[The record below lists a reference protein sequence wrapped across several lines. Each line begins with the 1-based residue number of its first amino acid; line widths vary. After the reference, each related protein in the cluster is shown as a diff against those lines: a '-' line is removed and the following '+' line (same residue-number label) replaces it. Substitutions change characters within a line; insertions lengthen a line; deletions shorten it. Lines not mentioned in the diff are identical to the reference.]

1 MTMLDTHDMQAQET
15 QHERER
21 RRRRHD
27 TSADRVARGLGWFS
41 IGLGLLELFTGRSLA
56 NAVGLRNFAP
66 VIRIYGVREIGTGA
80 GLLLRGDPT
89 PWMWARVAGDVLDLV
104 TLAPAVGRRP
114 VRGGSAVV
122 IVSAVTLIDLLVAL
136 TLSDKERRPLVRDY
150 SGRAGFPR
158 TGPRGARGIRGGRPY
173 RRNEPQPRTAQD
185 PAMAE
190 AVPMPRVAGDPPA
203 RQP

>member
-1 MTMLDTHDMQAQET
+1 MTMFDTHDMQARET
-15 QHERER
+15 ALEGGR

-27 TSADRVARGLGWFS
+27 TAADTVARGLGWFS
-41 IGLGLLELFTGRSLA
+41 IGLGLLELFSGRNLA
-56 NAVGLRNFAP
+56 SAVGLRNFAP
-66 VIRIYGVREIGTGA
+66 MMRLYGVREIGTGA

-136 TLSDKERRPLVRDY
+136 TLADKERRPEVRDY
-150 SGRAGFPR
+150 RGRSGFRRP
-158 TGPRGARGIRGGRPY
+158 ARGIAGGR
-173 RRNEPQPRTAQD
+173 RFLQREPQPRTAQD
-185 PAMAE
+185 EAAARAGAMA
-190 AVPMPRVAGDPPA
+190 RVAGDPTPP
-203 RQP
+203 RP